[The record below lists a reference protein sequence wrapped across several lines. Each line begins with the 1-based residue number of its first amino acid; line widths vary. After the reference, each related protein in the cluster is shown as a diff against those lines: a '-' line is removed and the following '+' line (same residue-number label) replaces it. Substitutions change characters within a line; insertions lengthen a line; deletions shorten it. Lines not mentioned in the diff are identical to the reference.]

1 MSGASSQGKGKSGIQ
16 VLKRSIKEFSEDDML
31 TYAAAVAYQ
40 VFFSL
45 FPFIIFLLSLLG
57 LLNIPG
63 FFDFLLQKSQ
73 AVMPDQ
79 AFSLLENVVNQVR
92 SQAAGGVLSFGII
105 VALWSASSAVRMTM
119 HAMNV
124 AYDVEAERAVWKKIP
139 LSILYTLLLAVA
151 IIVAVGL
158 IIVGD
163 QVAQWFSNLVGFG
176 SLFVILWSWLRIPA
190 AVLLLIVILALVYD
204 LFPNFDQP
212 FRIITPGAVLAVIVW
227 IAASLGFSFY
237 VQNFSS
243 YSATYGAVAAV
254 IVILFYFFISAAVVL
269 FGAEVNAE
277 TYREVEVP
285 KEDPEGRTGSAES

>member
-1 MSGASSQGKGKSGIQ
+1 MSTSGKSKSGIN
-16 VLKRSIKEFSEDDML
+16 VIKRSVKEFSADDML

-57 LLNIPG
+57 LLRIPG
-63 FFDFLLQKSQ
+63 FFDFLLQQSQ
-73 AVMPDQ
+73 TVMPDQ
-79 AFSLLENVVNQVR
+79 AFSLLEGIVNQIR
-92 SQAAGGVLSFGII
+92 GQAAGGVLSFGVI

-119 HAMNV
+119 HAMNM
-124 AYDVEAERAVWKKIP
+124 AYDVEEERPAWKKIP
-139 LSILYTLLLAVA
+139 LSILYTLLLAA
-151 IIVAVGL
+151 LIIVAVGF
-158 IIVGD
+158 IVLGG
-163 QVAQWFSNLVGFG
+163 QAAQWVSDLVGLG
-176 SLFVILWSWLRIPA
+176 DIFVTLWTWLRIPL
-190 AVLLLIVILALVYD
+190 AVLLLVVILALVYD

-212 FRIITPGAVLAVIVW
+212 FRLITPGAILAVIVW

-237 VQNFSS
+237 VKNFAS

-277 TYREVEVP
+277 LYREVEEP
-285 KEDPEGRTGSAES
+285 SEEAEE